1 MRDHRQL
8 RVFQDAHQ
16 LVKDVYVLTRGFPK
30 EEQFG
35 LTSQIRRSASSVPF
49 NIVEGSG
56 RASTKEYLRFL
67 EIAYFELS
75 GALLPAPVGSRDGS
89 GSRSSRSRTT
99 RRRGLE
105 TINQTHPIA
114 RLTYLHGTRS
124 IFSRM
129 LYQQSPKPQALPSG
143 LS

>member
-16 LVKDVYVLTRGFPK
+16 LVKAVYVLTRAFPK

-35 LTSQIRRSASSVPF
+35 LTSQVRRSASSVPF

-67 EIAYFELS
+67 EIAYSSCQELCYQLLLVREMEV
-75 GALLPAPVGSRDGS
+75 ALVPPEVEQLSDVVSKQLAK
-89 GSRSSRSRTT
+89 
-99 RRRGLE
+99 L
-105 TINQTHPIA
+105 I
-114 RLTYLHGTRS
+114 
-124 IFSRM
+124 
-129 LYQQSPKPQALPSG
+129 QSLG
-143 LS
+143 